1 MIFRKLI
8 LISVLAFGSSNLLFS
23 QIKVSQYDLDF
34 QFDFENE
41 RLSCVANLSING
53 RGDTLNLLL
62 YRLLKVTSI
71 TDTSGRKVDFTQNV
85 VSFED
90 FEKLQ
95 VNHIKIPVRE
105 FAQTKSTLTIN
116 YEGTIVGY
124 TETGMNYVKDHISSE
139 FTMIRMDAF
148 AYPVQ
153 GNPSIQELRRLGMQL
168 FDYNIAATVPDSLKV
183 VTIGKLLET
192 EQKTGVVKYK
202 YQSIV
207 PSWRIDLA
215 IGKYRTLS
223 FDNFRI
229 HYFREDSVG
238 AQRVLSAIRQTKLL
252 YDNWFGKKELTDFT
266 VIEVLEGYGSQT
278 DACGIIL
285 TSTAF
290 KNPEYTEELY
300 HEISHLW
307 NVPHKDKA
315 PCRVESEGLA
325 MFMQFLVKGKIENN
339 NYLEKMAQITLE
351 KVKKQIENNS
361 DFASTPII
369 EYGEKN
375 MTDYSYS
382 KGMLFFY
389 ILYHTVGEKAFFDA
403 IRGYYD
409 EFKDTGS
416 TTKEFAEYLK
426 RTFKN
431 YSVDK
436 LINDWIYT
444 NQSSTLLLNSK
455 VKEDLW
461 K

>member
-1 MIFRKLI
+1 MIFIRLI
-8 LISVLAFGSSNLLFS
+8 IISVLVFGSSNLLFS

-41 RLSCVANLSING
+41 RLSCIAKLGING
-53 RGDTLNLLL
+53 QGDTLNLLL
-62 YRLLKVTSI
+62 YRLLKVISI
-71 TDTSGRKVDFTQNV
+71 TDTSGRNVDFTQNV
-85 VSFED
+85 VSFKD

-105 FAQTKSTLTIN
+105 LAQTKSTLTIN

-139 FTMIRMDAF
+139 FTIIRMDAF

-153 GNPSIQELRRLGMQL
+153 GTPSVQELRRLGMQM
-168 FDYNIAATVPDSLKV
+168 FDYVISATVPDSLKV
-183 VTIGKLLET
+183 VALGKLVET
-192 EQKTGVVKYK
+192 EQKTGTVKYK

-215 IGKYRTLS
+215 IGKYCTLS
-223 FDNFRI
+223 FDNFKI
-229 HYFREDSVG
+229 HYFKEDSLG
-238 AQRVLSAIRQTKLL
+238 AQRVYSAIQQTKLL
-252 YDNWFGKKELTDFT
+252 YDSWFGQKKLKDFT

-278 DACGIIL
+278 DACGIIQ

-290 KNPEYTEELY
+290 KNPEYIEELY
-300 HEISHLW
+300 HEVSHLW

-315 PCRVESEGLA
+315 PCRLESEGLA
-325 MFMQFLVKGKIENN
+325 MFMQFLVKEKMEDD

-351 KVKKQIENNS
+351 KVKKQIEDNS
-361 DFASTPII
+361 NLARTPII

-389 ILYHTVGEKAFFDA
+389 TLYHTVGEKAFFEA
-403 IRGYYD
+403 IKGYYN

-426 RTFKN
+426 SRFKN
-431 YSVDK
+431 SSVDR
-436 LINDWIYT
+436 LINDWIFT
-444 NQSSTLLLNSK
+444 NQSSILLLNSK

>member
-1 MIFRKLI
+1 MIFRRLI
-8 LISVLAFGSSNLLFS
+8 IISVLVFGSSNLLFP

-41 RLSCVANLSING
+41 RLSCVAKLDING
-53 RGDTLNLLL
+53 SGDTLNLLL
-62 YRLLKVTSI
+62 YRLLKVTSV
-71 TDTSGRKVDFTQNV
+71 TDTFGINVDFTQDV
-85 VSFED
+85 VLFED

-95 VNHIKIPVRE
+95 VNHIKIPIRE
-105 FAQTKSTLTIN
+105 LKQRNYTLTIN

-124 TETGMNYVKDHISSE
+124 TETGMNYVKDNISSE
-139 FTMIRMDAF
+139 FTIIRMDAF

-168 FDYNIAATVPDSLKV
+168 FDYNISATVPDSLKV
-183 VTIGKLLET
+183 VTIGKLIET
-192 EQKTGVVKYK
+192 EQKTETVKYK

-223 FDNFRI
+223 FDKFRI
-229 HYFREDSVG
+229 HYFKEDSVG

-252 YDNWFGKKELTDFT
+252 YDNWFGKKELNDFT
-266 VIEVLEGYGSQT
+266 VIEILEGYGSQT
-278 DACGIIL
+278 DACGIIQ
-285 TSTAF
+285 TSTVF

-307 NVPHKDKA
+307 NVPHKDRA
-315 PCRVESEGLA
+315 PCRLESEGLA

-361 DFASTPII
+361 GFASTPII

-403 IRGYYD
+403 IKGYYA
-409 EFKDTGS
+409 EFKDAGS

-426 RTFKN
+426 NRFKN
-431 YSVDK
+431 
-436 LINDWIYT
+436 I
-444 NQSSTLLLNSK
+444 
-455 VKEDLW
+455 
-461 K
+461 

>member
-1 MIFRKLI
+1 M
-8 LISVLAFGSSNLLFS
+8 
-23 QIKVSQYDLDF
+23 DF

-148 AYPVQ
+148 TYPVQ

-389 ILYHTVGEKAFFDA
+389 ILYHNSSVFF
-403 IRGYYD
+403 
-409 EFKDTGS
+409 
-416 TTKEFAEYLK
+416 LK
-426 RTFKN
+426 N
-431 YSVDK
+431 HS
-436 LINDWIYT
+436 
-444 NQSSTLLLNSK
+444 
-455 VKEDLW
+455 
-461 K
+461 